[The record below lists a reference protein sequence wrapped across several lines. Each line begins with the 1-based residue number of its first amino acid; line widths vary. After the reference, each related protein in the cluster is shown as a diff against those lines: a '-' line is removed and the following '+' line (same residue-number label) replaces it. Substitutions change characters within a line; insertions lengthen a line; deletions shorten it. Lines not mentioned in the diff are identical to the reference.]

1 MIFLGCPAI
10 LSFSQGLLII
20 AITLVRQGLLAEDVE
35 IAIAQQ
41 LGIKDQGPHLWQSK
55 SFLPK
60 CFKASRQIRIIYYGG
75 SFTILVIPFHT
86 RN

>member
-1 MIFLGCPAI
+1 LNDISWLPSN

-41 LGIKDQGPHLWQSK
+41 LESKIK
-55 SFLPK
+55 
-60 CFKASRQIRIIYYGG
+60 ARIFSNLNLFY
-75 SFTILVIPFHT
+75 
-86 RN
+86 